1 LAGTAPGRRRLGVRS
16 WKPVCKD
23 DKSTQR
29 ERSKSRERERKGGK
43 KDEGEFEKVAKGEA
57 TTDVEMEGR
66 SKNKEGVQLE

>member
-1 LAGTAPGRRRLGVRS
+1 M
-16 WKPVCKD
+16 CKD

>member
-1 LAGTAPGRRRLGVRS
+1 M
-16 WKPVCKD
+16 CKD

-43 KDEGEFEKVAKGEA
+43 KDEGELAKVAKGEA

-66 SKNKEGVQLE
+66 SRDKEGVQLE